1 MNAPHV
7 TSEDLAPL
15 EAVMDEAYPARLREV
30 AERHDALVTVE
41 EGAIMGGAGSA
52 VTEALNAMGIV
63 RPVLQLGLPDVF
75 IEHGDPAKLLALQGL
90 DAAGIRASISARFLP
105 GNAG

>member
-1 MNAPHV
+1 
-7 TSEDLAPL
+7 
-15 EAVMDEAYPARLREV
+15 
-30 AERHDALVTVE
+30 
-41 EGAIMGGAGSA
+41 
-52 VTEALNAMGIV
+52 MGIV

-90 DAAGIRASISARFLP
+90 DAAGIRASIAARFLP